1 MMAIIVTS
9 VLLGVIYEIVQ
20 HVRKTQDDA
29 RVDSEEGKSPRLLFI
44 ELSKQN

>member
-20 HVRKTQDDA
+20 YVRKTQDDD
-29 RVDSEEGKSPRLLFI
+29 RIDSEEGK
-44 ELSKQN
+44 